1 MYLKTAII
9 LTWTIVS
16 YAMLVF
22 WAPGPIAALPFAI
35 SLALSMAGVGFCIQH
50 DGGHRGYSNR
60 AWVNKATAFAM
71 DILGGSSYVWH
82 FKHNVQHH
90 CYTNIVGVDSD
101 INFGSLC
108 RMAPQQ
114 SRFWPHRF
122 QHLYMW
128 FFYGLVTLRWH
139 WWHDFYALAAG
150 HIDGQKFPRPKGAAL
165 VTVIAGKALFLTF
178 ALALP
183 MFFHRW
189 WVVVAFYGL
198 VTFLLGITIAVIFV
212 LAHCVSEATFA
223 PAGPVDSEW
232 AAHQI
237 ETTVDFARSS
247 RFLNWY
253 LGGLNL
259 QVEHHLFP
267 NICHVHYPALAEI
280 VEDVSRQFGVRYAA
294 HPTMWDA
301 VRSHY
306 RMLRELGRAPRAAF
320 EAEFPG

>member
-1 MYLKTAII
+1 MYFKTAII
-9 LTWTIVS
+9 LAWTAAS
-16 YAMLVF
+16 YALLVF
-22 WAPGPIAALPFAI
+22 WAPGPIAALPIAM

-60 AWVNKATAFAM
+60 AWINKSAAFAM
-71 DILGGSSYVWH
+71 DMLGGSSYVWH

-90 CYTNIVGVDSD
+90 CYTNIVGVDGD
-101 INFGSLC
+101 INFGPLC
-108 RMAPQQ
+108 RMAPQHR
-114 SRFWPHRF
+114 RFWPHRF

-139 WWHDFYALAAG
+139 WWHDFAALITG
-150 HIDGQKFPRPKGAAL
+150 KIDGQKFPRPHAGALATFI
-165 VTVIAGKALFLTF
+165 VGKLLFLTLAF
-178 ALALP
+178 AIP
-183 MFFHRW
+183 MAFHRW
-189 WVVVAFYGL
+189 WVVLAYYGVVAFMLGL
-198 VTFLLGITIAVIFV
+198 NLAVVFV
-212 LAHCVSEATFA
+212 LAHCVSEADFA
-223 PAGPVDSEW
+223 PAGEVDYEW

-237 ETTVDFARSS
+237 ETTVDFARNS

-280 VEDVSRQFGVRYAA
+280 VEEVSREYGVRYAF
-294 HPTMWDA
+294 HPTMLDA
-301 VRSHY
+301 MRSHY
-306 RMLRELGRAPRAAF
+306 RMLREMGRTPTAAL